1 LIAGYAALERQVAA
15 LYRDFRAIRQAEE
28 ADQAPLRTAAR
39 LAGDLGI
46 SLDPWQRTALAT
58 RQDLL
63 LLVSRQGGKGETAS
77 LLALEAM
84 LGDAGSRTV
93 VVAPSE
99 RQTKR
104 LVRRIK
110 RSYRLLDGASPAV
123 VDSQYALELRNGSE
137 LLALSGSEETI
148 RGLEAVDLLI
158 VDEAALVEDELFAA
172 VFPMLAVTNG
182 RCVAMTTPRGRRG
195 WFHSEWTGG
204 GASWHRE
211 RITAHEVPRISP
223 AFLERTRLRIG
234 DWMFR
239 QEFLCEF
246 LDQDDQVFSS
256 DLIAAAMTDDAPILV
271 ERIFAA

>member
-1 LIAGYAALERQVAA
+1 MIAGYAALERQLAA
-15 LYRDFRAIRQAEE
+15 LERDFRSLRQTEE
-28 ADQAPLRTAAR
+28 AERGPLRTASR
-39 LAGDLGI
+39 IAGDLGVT
-46 SLDPWQRTALAT
+46 LDPWQRSALAT

-63 LLVSRQGGKGETAS
+63 LLVTRQGGKGEAAS

-110 RSYRLLDGASPAV
+110 RSYRLLDDAPPAV

-137 LLALSGSEETI
+137 LLALPGSEETI
-148 RGLEAVDLLI
+148 RGIEAVDLLI
-158 VDEAALVEDELFAA
+158 VDEAALVADELFGA

-182 RCVAMTTPRGRRG
+182 RCVALTTPRGRRG
-195 WFHSEWTGG
+195 WFYQEWTEG

-211 RITAHEVPRISP
+211 RITARDIPRISP
-223 AFLERTRLRIG
+223 AFLERTRHRIG

-246 LDQDDQVFSS
+246 VDQDDQLFGSE
-256 DLIAAAMTDDAPILV
+256 LIAAALSDDAPMFL
-271 ERIFAA
+271 ERILA